1 MAIVPVS
8 CYLLPEEKHQSCH
21 CATSDRITRQ
31 IGESRDTFRAQSG
44 ELAGSADATVDKI
57 KTLMDTVRQ
66 KTTEMA
72 ATGDMLEGRAH
83 KLSTLFVQKTKAILA
98 AAEEAESRATQLE
111 RQKLDVE
118 TDIFLKDAVQV
129 IERLQA
135 ISVDITR
142 AFQPSVEEDLWK
154 RYHRGD
160 QGAFLRHLSRSLTKS
175 QMQEIKDRF
184 EAEADFRGFVTRY
197 LSEFEA
203 LTARVR
209 RSDRS
214 DVLTAVLTGSDIGRI
229 YMILAKALGRVE

>member
-1 MAIVPVS
+1 
-8 CYLLPEEKHQSCH
+8 
-21 CATSDRITRQ
+21 
-31 IGESRDTFRAQSG
+31 
-44 ELAGSADATVDKI
+44 
-57 KTLMDTVRQ
+57 
-66 KTTEMA
+66 
-72 ATGDMLEGRAH
+72 
-83 KLSTLFVQKTKAILA
+83 
-98 AAEEAESRATQLE
+98 
-111 RQKLDVE
+111 
-118 TDIFLKDAVQV
+118 VQV